1 MDVSPGGGTV
11 EVDQSAPSSYPY
23 TLDFEVGTAAT
34 VEAVPAFGY
43 VFDSWS
49 GDLSGTTNPAILIID
64 CDKNITAGFSIDWTL
79 VGTAI
84 GSLVMVGFLVSVLI
98 IRRRAG

>member
-1 MDVSPGGGTV
+1 MDVSSSNGIIKI
-11 EVDQSAPSSYPY
+11 DQGAPPSYPF
-23 TLDFEVGTAAT
+23 TLYFDDGAAVT

-49 GDLSGTTNPAILIID
+49 GDLSGTANPATLVID

>member
-1 MDVSPGGGTV
+1 MDVSSSNGIIKI
-11 EVDQSAPSSYPY
+11 DQGAPLSYPF
-23 TLDFEVGTAAT
+23 TLYLEDGTT
-34 VEAVPAFGY
+34 VTIEAVPAFGY

-49 GDLSGTTNPAILIID
+49 GDLSGTTNPAILIMD
-64 CDKNITAGFSIDWTL
+64 CDKSITANFSIDWTL